1 MCATPT
7 RSRARSTHRSVRIGT
22 SPGRC
27 GFPSQAGAG
36 AEALIERIRAGEPM
50 TVTELLHAAAV
61 LDRLLP
67 TRRLDVLVARVRIAV
82 RLEQL
87 GA

>member
-1 MCATPT
+1 MCATRTPG
-7 RSRARSTHRSVRIGT
+7 RARAMRRPVGTNRWGCRSTT
-22 SPGRC
+22 S
-27 GFPSQAGAG
+27 AGPDV
-36 AEALIERIRAGEPM
+36 EALLERIRAGDRM
-50 TVTELLHAAAV
+50 TVGELLHAATV
-61 LDRLLP
+61 LDRLVP